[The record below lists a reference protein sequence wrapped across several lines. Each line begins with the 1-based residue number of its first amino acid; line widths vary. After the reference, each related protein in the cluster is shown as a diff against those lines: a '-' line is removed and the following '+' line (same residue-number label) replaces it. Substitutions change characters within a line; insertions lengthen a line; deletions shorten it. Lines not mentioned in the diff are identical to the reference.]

1 MIRKEHIV
9 ELSEAFLKDSA
20 NYLIDVNVR
29 SGNRISIFI
38 ENDEHVSIK
47 DCIALSKH
55 IESQFD
61 REQQDFELEV
71 SSPGIDSPFRHQRQ
85 FVKYVGKEIEILMS
99 NGDKFTGELLGS
111 DSVSIQYL
119 PSKKGQRKKIDQS
132 TNSKEAKTVLISE
145 VKETRLVITI

>member
-55 IESQFD
+55 IESQLD

-71 SSPGIDSPFRHQRQ
+71 SSPGIDSPFRHERQ
-85 FVKYVGKEIEILMS
+85 YLKYVGKEIEILMS
-99 NGDKFTGELLGS
+99 NGEKFSGELLGS
-111 DSVSIQYL
+111 DS
-119 PSKKGQRKKIDQS
+119 
-132 TNSKEAKTVLISE
+132 
-145 VKETRLVITI
+145 

>member
-1 MIRKEHIV
+1 MIRKEQIV

-85 FVKYVGKEIEILMS
+85 FVKYVGKEIEILMT
-99 NGDKFTGELLGS
+99 NGDKFSGELLGS
-111 DSVSIQYL
+111 DLESIQYL
-119 PSKKGQRKKIDQS
+119 PSKKGQRKKIDQT

>member
-1 MIRKEHIV
+1 MIRKVHIV

-20 NYLIDVNVR
+20 NYLIDVNIR

-71 SSPGIDSPFRHQRQ
+71 SSPGIDSPFRHERQ

-99 NGDKFTGELLGS
+99 NGDKFSGELLGS
-111 DSVSIQYL
+111 DSKSIQYL
-119 PSKKGQRKKIDQS
+119 PSKKGRSKKLDQT
-132 TNSKEAKTVLISE
+132 TNSKETMTVLLSE

>member
-29 SGNRISIFI
+29 SGNRINIFI

-55 IESQFD
+55 IESQLD

-71 SSPGIDSPFRHQRQ
+71 SSPGIDSPFRHERQ
-85 FVKYVGKEIEILMS
+85 YVKYVGKEIEILMS
-99 NGDKFTGELLGS
+99 NGDKFSGELLGS
-111 DSVSIQYL
+111 DSESIQYL
-119 PSKKGQRKKIDQS
+119 PSKNGQRKKIDQS
-132 TNSKEAKTVLISE
+132 SNSKEAKTVLISE

>member
-20 NYLIDVNVR
+20 NYLIDVNIR

-71 SSPGIDSPFRHQRQ
+71 SSPGIDSPFRHERQ
-85 FVKYVGKEIEILMS
+85 YVKYVGKEIEILMS
-99 NGDKFTGELLGS
+99 NGDKFSGELLGS
-111 DSVSIQYL
+111 DSESIQYL
-119 PSKKGQRKKIDQS
+119 PSKKGRSKKTDQT
-132 TNSKEAKTVLISE
+132 TNSKEAMTVLLSE

>member
-99 NGDKFTGELLGS
+99 NGDKFSGELLGS
-111 DSVSIQYL
+111 DSEIIQYL

>member
-1 MIRKEHIV
+1 MIRKEQIV

-47 DCIALSKH
+47 DCIALSKF

-71 SSPGIDSPFRHQRQ
+71 SSPGIDSPFRHERQ
-85 FVKYVGKEIEILMS
+85 YLKYVGKEIEVLMQ
-99 NGDKFTGELLGS
+99 NGEKFLGELLGI
-111 DSVSIQYL
+111 DSMNIHFL
-119 PSKKGQRKKIDQS
+119 PSKKGQRKKVDQT
-132 TNSKEAKTVLISE
+132 TNTKEPKLVLISE

>member
-55 IESQFD
+55 IESQLD

-71 SSPGIDSPFRHQRQ
+71 SSPGIDSPFRHERQ
-85 FVKYVGKEIEILMS
+85 YLKYVGKEIEILMS
-99 NGDKFTGELLGS
+99 NGEKFSGELLGS
-111 DSVSIQYL
+111 DSESIQYL
-119 PSKKGQRKKIDQS
+119 PSKKSQRNKIDQT
-132 TNSKEAKTVLISE
+132 TNTKEAKTVLISE

>member
-20 NYLIDVNVR
+20 NYLIDVNIR

-55 IESQFD
+55 IETQFN

-71 SSPGIDSPFRHQRQ
+71 SSPGIDSPFRHERQ
-85 FVKYVGKEIEILMS
+85 YIKYVGKEIEILMS
-99 NGDKFTGELLGS
+99 NGEKFSGELLGS
-111 DSVSIQYL
+111 DSESIQFL
-119 PSKKGQRKKIDQS
+119 PSKKGRSKKIDQT
-132 TNSKEAKTVLISE
+132 TNSKETMTVLLSE

>member
-29 SGNRISIFI
+29 SGNRINIFI

-55 IESQFD
+55 IESQLD

-71 SSPGIDSPFRHQRQ
+71 SSPGIDSPFRHERQ
-85 FVKYVGKEIEILMS
+85 YVKYVGKEIEILMS
-99 NGDKFTGELLGS
+99 NGDKFSGELLGS
-111 DSVSIQYL
+111 DSESIQYL
-119 PSKKGQRKKIDQS
+119 PSKKVQRKKIDQS
-132 TNSKEAKTVLISE
+132 SNSKEAKTVLISE

>member
-55 IESQFD
+55 IESQLD

-71 SSPGIDSPFRHQRQ
+71 SSPGIDSPFRHERQ
-85 FVKYVGKEIEILMS
+85 YLKYVGKEIEILMS
-99 NGDKFTGELLGS
+99 NGDKFSGELLGS
-111 DSVSIQYL
+111 DSESIQYL